1 MNERWVCKRCFADND
16 GTAGACVRCG
26 LMRGSESTLEDQQA
40 WASAAGVPGP
50 ARPAPAWRRL
60 LQYWW
65 IPALAIFLLVGYL
78 TSARRD
84 DGGSLS
90 SGGTVSVDDLRPGD
104 CFDAGAAT
112 EISDVDGVPCTESH
126 AYEVFAVGDYD
137 AEAYPSTPAETEDA
151 FASVCLSP
159 FADYVGIPYADSELW
174 ASMITP
180 SEEGWDDGDRE
191 FICYLHEE
199 DESPMTASME
209 GAGR

>member
-1 MNERWVCKRCFADND
+1 MSERWVCKRCFADNE
-16 GTAGACVRCG
+16 GTAGTCVRCG
-26 LMRGSESTLEDQQA
+26 LMRGSESTLEDQQS

-50 ARPAPAWRRL
+50 AGPAPAWRRL

-65 IPALAIFLLVGYL
+65 IPALGIFLLVGYL

-104 CFDAGAAT
+104 CFDSGEEI

-137 AEAYPSTPAETEDA
+137 AEVYPATRAQSDDA
-151 FASVCLSP
+151 FASVCLGA
-159 FADYVGIPYADSELW
+159 FEEYVGLPYASSELW

-180 SEEGWDDGDRE
+180 SEEGWNDGDRE

-199 DESPMTASME
+199 DDAPMTSSME